1 LDKVA
6 NLMADIDIKIT
17 QELLLLIAEI
27 DEFKGKWRALN
38 TLAPDRLAA
47 LRKIATIESVGSSTR
62 IEGAKLSDRQVQ
74 ELLANVGKESFASRD
89 EQEVVGYAEVMD
101 LIFASWESI
110 SFAENYI
117 KQFHKILLKYSPKD
131 ERHRGEYKKFSN
143 SVQAF
148 DADGNS
154 LGIVFETTSP
164 FDTPR
169 QMAEIVTWTAD
180 RLVSLEVHPLLTISI
195 FVVTFLAIHP
205 FQDGN
210 GRLSRVLTTLLL
222 LKAGYGY
229 VPYSSLESIIEES
242 KEGYY
247 LALRKTQSTLNSEQQ
262 SNWEPWLL
270 FFLRVLQRQKNRLQ
284 TKLDNEKIMA
294 SSLPVLSVRI
304 LELTKE
310 QGRVTTQAIAKATGE
325 SRSTIKARLKQLT
338 DDRLL
343 VRYGKGRSTWY
354 GLS

>member
-1 LDKVA
+1 MLDT
-6 NLMADIDIKIT
+6 NIPIT

-47 LRKIATIESVGSSTR
+47 LRKVATIESVGSSTR
-62 IEGAKLSDRQVQ
+62 IEGARLSDRQVQ
-74 ELLANVGKESFASRD
+74 ELLSNLGQQSFTTRD
-89 EQEVVGYAEVMD
+89 EQEVAGYAEVMD
-101 LIFASWESI
+101 SIFASWESI
-110 SFAENYI
+110 PFSENYI
-117 KQFHKILLKYSPKD
+117 KQFHKMLLKHSPKD
-131 ERHRGEYKKFSN
+131 DRHRGEYKKFSN

-154 LGIVFETTSP
+154 LGIVFETTSA

-169 QMAEIVTWTAD
+169 QMNELVNWTAD
-180 RLVSLEVHPLLTISI
+180 RLIAPVIHPLLTIGV

-210 GRLSRVLTTLLL
+210 GRLSRILTTLLL

-247 LALRKTQSTLNSEQQ
+247 LALRQTQGTLNQQ
-262 SNWEPWLL
+262 QQPNWEPWLL
-270 FFLRVLQRQKNRLQ
+270 FFLRVMQRQKNRLQ
-284 TKLDNEKIMA
+284 TKLDTEKIMV
-294 SSLPVLSVRI
+294 STLPLLSVRI
-304 LELTKE
+304 LELAKE
-310 QGRVTTQAIAKATGE
+310 HGRVTTQSIELATGE
-325 SRSTIKARLKQLT
+325 NRSTIKSRLKQLT
-338 DDRLL
+338 VDRLL
-343 VRYGKGRSTWY
+343 IRYGNGRSTWY

>member
-1 LDKVA
+1 LDKA
-6 NLMADIDIKIT
+6 ADLMENIEINIT

-62 IEGAKLSDRQVQ
+62 IEGARLSDRQVQ
-74 ELLANVGKESFASRD
+74 ELLANVGKQSFASRD
-89 EQEVVGYAEVMD
+89 EQEVAGYAEVMD
-101 LIFASWESI
+101 SIFASWESMPF
-110 SFAENYI
+110 SENYI
-117 KQFHKILLKYSPKD
+117 KQFHKMLLKLSTKD
-131 ERHRGEYKKFSN
+131 ERHRGEYKKFEN

-148 DADGNS
+148 DPERNS

-169 QMAEIVTWTAD
+169 QMAEIVNRTAGQ
-180 RLVSLEVHPLLTISI
+180 LISPTIHPLLTIGVFI
-195 FVVTFLAIHP
+195 VTFLAIHP

-210 GRLSRVLTTLLL
+210 GRLSRILTTLLL
-222 LKAGYGY
+222 LKAGYSY

-247 LALRKTQSTLNSEQQ
+247 LALRQTQGTLNIDRQP
-262 SNWEPWLL
+262 NWEPWLL
-270 FFLRVLQRQKNRLQ
+270 FFLRALQRQKNRLQ
-284 TKLDNEKIMA
+284 TKLDTEKIMA
-294 SSLPVLSVRI
+294 STLPLLSVRI
-304 LELTKE
+304 LELAKE
-310 QGRVTTQAIAKATGE
+310 HGRVTTQSIEQATGE

-338 DDRLL
+338 VDRLL
-343 VRYGKGRSTWY
+343 IRAGNGRSTWY

>member
-1 LDKVA
+1 MEINISQEV
-6 NLMADIDIKIT
+6 LM
-17 QELLLLIAEI
+17 LIAEI

-62 IEGAKLSDRQVQ
+62 IEGARLSDRQVQ
-74 ELLANVGKESFASRD
+74 ALLANLGQQSFTSRD
-89 EQEVVGYAEVMD
+89 EQEVAGYAEVMD
-101 LIFASWESI
+101 VIFSSWESI
-110 SFAENYI
+110 PFSENYI
-117 KQFHKILLKYSPKD
+117 KQFHTMLLRYSPKD
-131 ERHRGEYKKFSN
+131 DRHRGEYKKFEN

-148 DADGNS
+148 DGDGNS

-169 QMAEIVTWTAD
+169 EMEELVTQTAS
-180 RLVSLEVHPLLTISI
+180 RLISLTMHPLLAISV

-210 GRLSRVLTTLLL
+210 GRLSRILTTLLL

-229 VPYSSLESIIEES
+229 VPYASLESIIEES

-247 LALRKTQSTLNSEQQ
+247 LALRQTQGTLKPGQLP
-262 SNWEPWLL
+262 NWEPWLL
-270 FFLRVLQRQKNRLQ
+270 FFLRVLQRQKTRLQ
-284 TKLDNEKIMA
+284 TKLDNEQIMA
-294 SSLPVLSVRI
+294 AGLPLLSVRI
-304 LELTKE
+304 LELAKE
-310 QGRVTTQAIAKATGE
+310 QGRVTVQGIEQATGE
-325 SRSTIKARLKQLT
+325 SRGTIKLRLKQLT
-338 DDRLL
+338 EDRLL

-354 GLS
+354 GMS